1 MQEFDRC
8 VGMLLALLASSIQG
22 FDKGHLECRVIED
35 KSLLVHIPSL
45 QCRHNEGAVPSAAI
59 VKLNTCPNRFTHT
72 LTAAKSGR
80 MRTK

>member
-8 VGMLLALLASSIQG
+8 VSMLLALLASSIQG

-45 QCRHNEGAVPSAAI
+45 QCRHNEGAVPMAAI
-59 VKLNTCPNRFTHT
+59 VKLNTHVLTVSPT
-72 LTAAKSGR
+72 L
-80 MRTK
+80 

>member
-8 VGMLLALLASSIQG
+8 VSMLLALLQG
-22 FDKGHLECRVIED
+22 FDKGHLECRVIVD